1 MGDVPELGA
10 VAAIKRLA
18 CIVRGATKRSTE
30 LATKSVTKSI
40 WARSNTN
47 LVKTAHAGF
56 QPWEHTQKYRIAL
69 KGRQIWNWHNHNI
82 ISTKPAPKT
91 NPLSR
96 PFRARRFDGTY
107 TPGLKTGL
115 KPWAE
120 FSCPFGTSLVCISH
134 RARNLLFGLFCSFL
148 NRISYRAAS

>member
-47 LVKTAHAGF
+47 LVKTA
-56 QPWEHTQKYRIAL
+56 QYRIAL

>member
-47 LVKTAHAGF
+47 LVKTA
-56 QPWEHTQKYRIAL
+56 QYRIAL

-120 FSCPFGTSLVCISH
+120 FSCPFGASLVCISH

>member
-47 LVKTAHAGF
+47 LVKTA
-56 QPWEHTQKYRIAL
+56 QYRIAL

-96 PFRARRFDGTY
+96 PFRARRLMG
-107 TPGLKTGL
+107 PI
-115 KPWAE
+115 PQ
-120 FSCPFGTSLVCISH
+120 S
-134 RARNLLFGLFCSFL
+134 
-148 NRISYRAAS
+148 